1 MEIQYKASDE
11 LRAIISRLG
20 RTEDVQFSPSG
31 SRLAVAE
38 FNENRLLILGIEAS
52 FDTEPPTVTLRNS
65 LEIESDSLQRPHG
78 FSWIDERTIVVANR
92 TGHLAIF
99 ELPEVPTSG
108 RISLSPVRTLGENAN
123 DLVKTPG
130 SVSAVPVGADL
141 IELIVC
147 NNYIHHVS
155 RHLVDKRNGYAPV
168 ASEVLIHDGL
178 TIPDGIAH
186 SPSGRWI
193 AVSNHGHHNVL
204 IFRND
209 GDLGP
214 SSRPHAVLSGIN
226 YAHGLSFANDGRSL
240 VVADAGAPLV
250 HLFKSD
256 GEWTG
261 ERQPD
266 LSIRVLSDET
276 FIKGRSDPASGGPK
290 GIDVARDGRLMAMT
304 CEEEPL
310 VFIDVREFFEQ
321 RGAAAPNKTSE
332 AENARESVLRYMAF
346 DRLKLDEAT
355 AAIRRA
361 TDLEL
366 EMMTQSRSWR
376 MTAPLRWA
384 TGALRKSAPGWS
396 AKHL

>member
-1 MEIQYKASDE
+1 MEIQYNANDE
-11 LRAIISRLG
+11 LRATISRLG
-20 RTEDVQFSPSG
+20 RTEDVQFSPG
-31 SRLAVAE
+31 GGRLAVAA
-38 FNENRLLILGIEAS
+38 FNENRLLILEIDAS
-52 FDTEPPTVTLRNS
+52 FDTDPPAIALTNS
-65 LEIESDSLQRPHG
+65 LEVESDALQRPHG

-92 TGHLAIF
+92 TGHLVIF
-99 ELPEVPTSG
+99 ELPDEPASG
-108 RISLSPVRTLGENAN
+108 RVSLSPVRTLGDNPN

-155 RHLVDKRNGYAPV
+155 RHLLDKRKGYAPV

-178 TIPDGIAH
+178 TIPDGITH

-209 GDLGP
+209 GGLGP
-214 SSRPHAVLSGIN
+214 SSRPHAVLSGVN
-226 YAHGLSFANDGRSL
+226 YAHGLSFADDGRFL
-240 VVADAGAPLV
+240 FVADAGAPLI
-250 HLFKSD
+250 HLFTSD

-266 LSIRVLSDET
+266 LSIRVLSDES
-276 FIKGRSDPASGGPK
+276 FRLGRSDPASGGPK
-290 GIDVARDGRLMAMT
+290 GIDVTRDGKLMAIT

-310 VFIDVREFFEQ
+310 VFIDAREFFEQ
-321 RGAAAPNKTSE
+321 REAAAPNTTSE
-332 AENARESVLRYMAF
+332 AESARESVLRYMAF

-376 MTAPLRWA
+376 ITAPLRWA